1 MRRIDAI
8 AISFGVFLAGG
19 IAYLVLRGAGLD
31 NFSAGI
37 WSQVLLVGGLL
48 GWISTYLFR
57 AFTHNMTYHQQR
69 REYEDRVLQ
78 KRLDEMTPEE
88 LANLQAD
95 LQAEK

>member
-19 IAYLVLRGAGLD
+19 IAYLILRGAGLD

-69 REYEDRVLQ
+69 RDYEDKALQ

-88 LANLQAD
+88 LAQ
-95 LQAEK
+95 LQAEIEE